1 MARHVPRLLLWIESF
16 AAMFIRLTVLGK
28 GVRTSVCLDT
38 LRTNRGLSVSRPSI
52 AMLSATPQGQDMMMQ

>member
-1 MARHVPRLLLWIESF
+1 
-16 AAMFIRLTVLGK
+16 MFIRLTVLGK